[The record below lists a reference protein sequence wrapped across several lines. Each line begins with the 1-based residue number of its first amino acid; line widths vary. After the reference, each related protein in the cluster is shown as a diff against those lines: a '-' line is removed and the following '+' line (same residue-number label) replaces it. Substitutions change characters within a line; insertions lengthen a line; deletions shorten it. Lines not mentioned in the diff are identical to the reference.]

1 MNTFSNHVYGF
12 HFFSRTPTTLPEIA
26 NHDSDDTS
34 NSSDDCDGC
43 FDISDT
49 CNSESRMTESSL
61 EVQMAEFQKEIK
73 CHAATWILKTKEG
86 HKITQT
92 AMDGIIEDV
101 TTFTEFILNR

>member
-34 NSSDDCDGC
+34 NSSDSDDC
-43 FDISDT
+43 FSISDT
-49 CNSESRMTESSL
+49 CNSESCTTESSL
-61 EVQMAEFQKEIK
+61 ALQMAEFQKKIK
-73 CHAATWILKTKEG
+73 CHAATWILKTKEC

-92 AMDGIIEDV
+92 AMDGI
-101 TTFTEFILNR
+101 TTFTQFILNR